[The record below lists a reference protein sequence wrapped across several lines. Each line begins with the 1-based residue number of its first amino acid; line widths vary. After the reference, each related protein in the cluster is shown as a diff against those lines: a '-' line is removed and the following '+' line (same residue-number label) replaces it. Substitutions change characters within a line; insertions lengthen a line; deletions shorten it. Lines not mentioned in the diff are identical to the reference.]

1 MWPQWQGQHHST
13 AAGEQHV
20 QQPSQ
25 PEAFPV
31 RPCSVPLLS
40 EDTWAHLPAWD
51 ECWVLSCSSIP
62 PVCGFQGGLELWGSP
77 VGLQPTAELPC
88 MVSFGSHCPI
98 IGAKSHRFCCRVN
111 PSSSPLK
118 KASSKNPHN
127 LKKITNPTNP

>member
-40 EDTWAHLPAWD
+40 EDTWGHLPAWD

-62 PVCGFQGGLELWGSP
+62 PVCGFQGGLELWGSL
-77 VGLQPTAELPC
+77 VGLQPTGRAALHGQLWVPLSHNRCEIPPVLLP
-88 MVSFGSHCPI
+88 G
-98 IGAKSHRFCCRVN
+98 
-111 PSSSPLK
+111 
-118 KASSKNPHN
+118 
-127 LKKITNPTNP
+127 